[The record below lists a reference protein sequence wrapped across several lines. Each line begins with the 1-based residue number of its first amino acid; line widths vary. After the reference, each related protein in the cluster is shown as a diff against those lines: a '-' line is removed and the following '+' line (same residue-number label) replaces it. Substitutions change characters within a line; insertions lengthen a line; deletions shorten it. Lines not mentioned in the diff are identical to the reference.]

1 MTKAILFL
9 CLGNICRSPMAEGAM
24 RAACDDAGLD
34 WHINSAGTSDYHIGS
49 PPDSRAIETAAE
61 HGVDISDLAGRQL
74 SVQDFYDFDMIIAM
88 DDNNL
93 RNASAIMPD
102 DAMAELVL
110 GLDLV
115 PGKNGESVADPYYG
129 GVDGFQ
135 TTWDDVRAIA
145 DALLKR
151 FS

>member
-1 MTKAILFL
+1 
-9 CLGNICRSPMAEGAM
+9 MAWIFRIWPG
-24 RAACDDAGLD
+24 
-34 WHINSAGTSDYHIGS
+34 GS
-49 PPDSRAIETAAE
+49 F
-61 HGVDISDLAGRQL
+61 

-102 DAMAELVL
+102 DATAELVL

-151 FS
+151 YS